1 MGYMVGPILSWL
13 QAFLNNGSQY
23 IVVDN
28 MKSHATPVLSGVP
41 QGTALAPLLFLMYI
55 NDLPHLIVFATK

>member
-13 QAFLNNGSQY
+13 RAFLNNRSQY

-28 MKSHATPVLSGVP
+28 MKSHAIPVLSVP